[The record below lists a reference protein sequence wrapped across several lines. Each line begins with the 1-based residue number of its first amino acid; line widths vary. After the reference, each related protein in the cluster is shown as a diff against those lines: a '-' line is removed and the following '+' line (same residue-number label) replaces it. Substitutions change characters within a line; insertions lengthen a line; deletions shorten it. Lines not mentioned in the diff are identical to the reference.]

1 MKNYFLLLSLASA
14 FAFTSCSDD
23 KKKEDPKPTPAPA
36 ATKTQLI
43 SAKDWKMTKQ
53 TMNMNGSGDIDITNT
68 FYTACELDN
77 LQRFAANGTY
87 TVDEGATK
95 CDPSDPQTFASG
107 TWAFTN
113 NETKLKITEGADVS
127 EVDIVELT
135 ATKVVVK
142 ESGTEQGMTY
152 TAITTFTAQ

>member
-1 MKNYFLLLSLASA
+1 MKNYLFLLAAASA
-14 FAFTSCSDD
+14 FTFTSCGDD
-23 KKKEDPKPTPAPA
+23 KKEDPTPTPVTPA

-53 TMNMNGSGDIDITNT
+53 TLNMNGSGDIDITNT

-77 LQRFAANGTY
+77 LEKFAANGTY

-95 CDPSDPQTFASG
+95 CDTADSQTFTTG
-107 TWAFTN
+107 TWAFTS
-113 NETKLKITEGADVS
+113 NETKIKITEGTD
-127 EVDIVELT
+127 ETEMEIVELT
-135 ATKVVVK
+135 ATKMVVK
-142 ESGTEQGMTY
+142 DSGTEQGITY